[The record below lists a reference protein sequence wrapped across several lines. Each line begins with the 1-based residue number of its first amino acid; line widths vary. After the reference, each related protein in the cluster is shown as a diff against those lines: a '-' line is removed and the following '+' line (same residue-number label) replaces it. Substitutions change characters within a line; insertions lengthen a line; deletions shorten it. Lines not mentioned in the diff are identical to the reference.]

1 MGSVPPPKLPN
12 PASELDLLSLPE
24 EGRGYELIDGEIVEK
39 EAGFRHGRAQFAIAG
54 FLSPYNR
61 RSGGGDRPGGWWF
74 LTEQLVELAPGRIVR
89 PDVAG
94 WLRERLAEPPKH
106 DDAVVRVRPDWVCE
120 IISPKKASEDLIR
133 KKRLYHAHEVPYY
146 WIVDPRDEIL
156 MVLQWTAKGYLE
168 LLMAQR
174 GERVRAEP
182 FAAVEFS
189 VGALFG
195 DDYDA
200 TT

>member
-39 EAGFRHGRAQFAIAG
+39 EAGFRHGRAHFTMAA
-54 FLSPYNR
+54 FLAPYNR
-61 RSGGGDRPGGWWF
+61 RLRGGDRPGGWWF

-94 WLRERLAEPPKH
+94 WLRDRLAEPPKH

-182 FAAVEFS
+182 FAAVEFA

-195 DDYDA
+195 DDDDA